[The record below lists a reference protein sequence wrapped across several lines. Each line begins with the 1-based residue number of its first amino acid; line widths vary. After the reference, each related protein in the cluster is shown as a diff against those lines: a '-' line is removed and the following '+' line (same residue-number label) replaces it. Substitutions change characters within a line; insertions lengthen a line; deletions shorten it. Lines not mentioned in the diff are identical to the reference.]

1 MDYYVGIKEKC
12 IKFYKE
18 RTPGTI
24 WDWAMECMDL
34 EGLPMHCPPHH
45 FLIPAVLLTACVVQD
60 KKSGEELEKM
70 LTEAEKR
77 AKKVLGGFC
86 GYYGS
91 CGAGVGV
98 GIFLSVYTNTTP
110 LSEETWQWVNE
121 ATGRSLLR
129 IASVEGPRCCKRNGF
144 LALEEAVKIVRERL
158 GILLSRPEKVVCHYF
173 ENNKECKKEK
183 CPYYPG
189 GNACQKK

>member
-1 MDYYVGIKEKC
+1 MDYFVAITDKC
-12 IKFYKE
+12 LKFYREKDE
-18 RTPGTI
+18 KTI

-45 FLIPAVLLTACVVQD
+45 YMIPAVLLTACAA
-60 KKSGEELEKM
+60 KEGKTEEELVKM
-70 LTEAEKR
+70 LGEAQKR

-98 GIFLSVYTNTTP
+98 GIFLSVYTNTSP
-110 LSEETWQWVNE
+110 LSTETWQWVNE
-121 ATGRSLLR
+121 ATGRSLIH

-144 LALEEAVKIVRERL
+144 LAFEEAVKIIRERL
-158 GILLSRPEKVVCHYF
+158 GIELSKPEEIRCHYF

-189 GNACQKK
+189 I

>member
-12 IKFYKE
+12 MKFYKE
-18 RTPGTI
+18 ETQGTI

-45 FLIPAVLLTACVVQD
+45 FLIPAVLLTACAMKEHQ
-60 KKSGEELEKM
+60 SEEALDKM
-70 LTEAEKR
+70 LEEAQKR
-77 AKKVLGGFC
+77 SKKVLGGFC

-98 GIFLSVYTNTTP
+98 GIFLSIYTNTTP
-110 LSEETWQWVNE
+110 ISQESWQWVNE
-121 ATGRSLLR
+121 ATGRSLLH

-144 LALEEAVKIVRERL
+144 LALEEAAKIIEERL
-158 GILLSRPEKVVCHYF
+158 DIELERPTKLICHYF

-183 CPYYPG
+183 CPYYP
-189 GNACQKK
+189 AVEKELD

>member
-1 MDYYVGIKEKC
+1 MDYYAAIREKC
-12 IKFYKE
+12 LNFYRETEK
-18 RTPGTI
+18 RTI
-24 WDWAMECMDL
+24 WDYAMECMDL

-45 FLIPAVLLTACVVQD
+45 FLVPAVLLTACARED
-60 KKSGEELEKM
+60 EKTEEQLARM

-86 GYYGS
+86 GYYGN

-98 GIFLSVYTNTTP
+98 GIFLSVYTGTTP
-110 LSEETWQWVNE
+110 VSEESWQWVNE
-121 ATGRSLLR
+121 ATGRSLIR

-144 LALEEAVKIVRERL
+144 LAFEEAVRIIQERL
-158 GILLSRPEKVVCHYF
+158 GITLSKPEQIVCHYF
-173 ENNKECKKEK
+173 VNNKECKKEK

-189 GNACQKK
+189 TKEEK

>member
-1 MDYYVGIKEKC
+1 
-12 IKFYKE
+12 
-18 RTPGTI
+18 
-24 WDWAMECMDL
+24 
-34 EGLPMHCPPHH
+34 
-45 FLIPAVLLTACVVQD
+45 
-60 KKSGEELEKM
+60 M

-110 LSEETWQWVNE
+110 FSEKSWQWVNE
-121 ATGRSLLR
+121 ATGRSLIH

-144 LALEEAVKIVRERL
+144 LALEEAAEIVQERL
-158 GILLSRPEKVVCHYF
+158 GIQLERPQKVVCHYF

-189 GNACQKK
+189 E

>member
-1 MDYYVGIKEKC
+1 MDYFEAMRKKCMDFFEEK
-12 IKFYKE
+12 
-18 RTPGTI
+18 RGRTI

-45 FLIPAVLLTACVVQD
+45 FMVPAVLLTACAR
-60 KKSGEELEKM
+60 EEELPRERLEKM
-70 LTEAEKR
+70 LLEADKR
-77 AKKVLGGFC
+77 SKKVLGGFC
-86 GYYGS
+86 GNYGN

-98 GIFLSVYTNTTP
+98 GIFLSIYTGTSP
-110 LSEETWQWVNE
+110 LSTESWQWVNE

-144 LALEEAVKIVRERL
+144 LAFEEAVEIIRERL
-158 GILLSRPEKVVCHYF
+158 GISLAKPGRITCHYYKK
-173 ENNKECKKEK
+173 NKECKKEK

-189 GNACQKK
+189 EQENRN